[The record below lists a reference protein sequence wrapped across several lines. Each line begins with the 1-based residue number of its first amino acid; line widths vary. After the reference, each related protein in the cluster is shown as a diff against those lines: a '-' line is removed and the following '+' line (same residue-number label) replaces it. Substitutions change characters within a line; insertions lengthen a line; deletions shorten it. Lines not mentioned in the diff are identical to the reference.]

1 MDQISSPHD
10 KFFKEVLSRQDAA
23 VDFVVH
29 YLPKDIASLLNVG
42 SLKISKDTF
51 VDKELASH
59 LSDLLYYIDLKGK
72 GSVCVYLL
80 FEHKSFVE
88 PLICLHLL
96 RYMTRIWEQWLK
108 KGTGRPL
115 PVIIP
120 CVVYHGKETWTV
132 GPGFHDLF
140 DHPDALDHVVPSF
153 EYFLCDLS
161 EYSDEEI
168 KGSVILR
175 VAFLLLKHI
184 FSSDLPEKFPGILDL
199 LKHLLDKRS
208 GLEYLE
214 TVLRYVA
221 SGSDQLSPEEIEEGL
236 RQIFENQEGDIMPT
250 AAEHWIEQGMRQGMQ
265 QEAMKLL
272 SRQIARRFQVS
283 SDSVHPIFAGLTTEQ
298 IEELGEL
305 FVDAESLD
313 EIRGWAKEKRLAKTQ

>member
-1 MDQISSPHD
+1 M
-10 KFFKEVLSRQDAA
+10 
-23 VDFVVH
+23 DFVVH
-29 YLPKDIASLLNVG
+29 YLPKDIASLLNVD

-51 VDKELASH
+51 IDKELTAH
-59 LSDLLYYIDLKGK
+59 LSDLLYHIDLKGK

-88 PLICLHLL
+88 PLICLQLL

-108 KGTGRPL
+108 AGKGRPL
-115 PVIIP
+115 PPIIP

-132 GPGFHDLF
+132 GLGFRDLF
-140 DHPDALDHVVPSF
+140 DHPGSLDHVVPGF
-153 EYFLCDLS
+153 EYLLYDLS

-168 KGSVILR
+168 KGAVVLR

-184 FSSDLPEKFPGILDL
+184 FSSDLPEKFPGILGLLKDL
-199 LKHLLDKRS
+199 LNKRN

-221 SGSDQLSPEEIEEGL
+221 SGSDQIGSAEIEESV
-236 RQIFENQEGDIMPT
+236 RQVFEGQGGDIMPT
-250 AAEHWIEQGMRQGMQ
+250 AAEQWIEQGIEQGMQ

-272 SRQIARRFQVS
+272 SRQIVRRFQVS
-283 SDSVHPIFAGLTTEQ
+283 SDSVQPIFAGLTTEQ
-298 IEELGEL
+298 LEELGERFL
-305 FVDAESLD
+305 EAESLD
-313 EIRGWAKEKRLAKTQ
+313 EIQAWAEEKRLTKA

>member
-1 MDQISSPHD
+1 MEQISSAHD
-10 KFFKEVLSRQDAA
+10 KFFKETLSRREAA

-29 YLPKDIASLLNVG
+29 YLPKDIASLLNVD
-42 SLKISKDTF
+42 SLEISKDTF

-59 LSDLLYYIDLKGK
+59 LSDLLYGK

-80 FEHKSFVE
+80 FEHKSFIE

-108 KGTGRPL
+108 KGKGKPL
-115 PVIIP
+115 PAIIP
-120 CVVYHGKETWTV
+120 CVVYHGKETWMV

-140 DHPDALDHVVPSF
+140 DHPGALDHVVPSF
-153 EYFLCDLS
+153 EYLLCDLS

-168 KGSVILR
+168 KGSVVLR

-184 FSSDLPEKFPGILDL
+184 FSSDLPEKFPGILGL
-199 LKHLLDKRS
+199 LKDLLDKRS

-221 SGSDQLSPEEIEEGL
+221 SGSDQIGPEEIEDGV
-236 RQIFENQEGDIMPT
+236 RQIFEGKEGDIMPT
-250 AAEHWIEQGMRQGMQ
+250 AAEHWIKQGMQ
-265 QEAMKLL
+265 QGTMKLL

-283 SDSVHPIFAGLTTEQ
+283 SDSVHPMFSGLTTEQ
-298 IEELGEL
+298 LEELGERFL
-305 FVDAESLD
+305 EAESLD
-313 EIRGWAKEKRLAKTQ
+313 DIRRWAEEKRLAKTR